1 MPNTFYPSTKT
12 ISDRTSV
19 HTLELLQR
27 RDFCDG
33 AKMRRADL
41 ESGASHIGYVLCD
54 TLVQCEHFFGPV
66 AEANKQ
72 ECGLVCTKTEV
83 NI

>member
-1 MPNTFYPSTKT
+1 MPDTICPSTKT

-19 HTLELLQR
+19 HTQELLQR

-54 TLVQCEHFFGPV
+54 TLVQCEHFFGPSRKKISRN
-66 AEANKQ
+66 AGWYPLRRK
-72 ECGLVCTKTEV
+72 
-83 NI
+83 